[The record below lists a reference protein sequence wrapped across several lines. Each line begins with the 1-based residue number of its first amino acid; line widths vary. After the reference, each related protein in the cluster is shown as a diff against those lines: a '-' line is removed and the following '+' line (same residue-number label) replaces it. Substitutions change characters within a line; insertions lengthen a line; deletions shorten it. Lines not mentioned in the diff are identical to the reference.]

1 MVKRMKGE
9 AALLIIKYLG
19 DNGPATYS
27 ELEREL
33 AIPPRTIEN
42 DRECPP
48 GDSI

>member
-33 AIPPRTIEN
+33 VSRQDNNVVKFI
-42 DRECPP
+42 
-48 GDSI
+48 